1 MLHNQPPPLENY
13 NLFRTDRVLREAVA
27 REAPDGLNDE
37 LTVLG
42 ELGGRAET
50 VALGFDANEHPPQLR
65 TNDRFGN
72 RVNEARFHPAWH
84 ALMTPGFVAE
94 AFLRGRLGAA
104 GRTLG
109 TLPPGLQFRNIIDR
123 AAPVEAA

>member
-1 MLHNQPPPLENY
+1 MLDNQSPPLENY

-42 ELGGRAET
+42 ELGGRAGT

-65 TNDRFGN
+65 THDGSATASTKF
-72 RVNEARFHPAWH
+72 
-84 ALMTPGFVAE
+84 
-94 AFLRGRLGAA
+94 AFIRHGM
-104 GRTLG
+104 
-109 TLPPGLQFRNIIDR
+109 P
-123 AAPVEAA
+123 

>member
-1 MLHNQPPPLENY
+1 MLDNQSPPLENY

-50 VALGFDANEHPPQLR
+50 VALGDANEHPPSFER
-65 TNDRFGN
+65 TTGS
-72 RVNEARFHPAWH
+72 ATASTK
-84 ALMTPGFVAE
+84 L
-94 AFLRGRLGAA
+94 AFIRHGM
-104 GRTLG
+104 
-109 TLPPGLQFRNIIDR
+109 P
-123 AAPVEAA
+123 